1 MPRPIIRKG
10 AKFDPVEVKSITK
23 VGKFERSIVIMN
35 DKQKVAFIKR
45 LETIVRTSM
54 EYKDY
59 IKYLREFI
67 NMEECS
73 FYKNVTNKY
82 SKKISIEIHHEPFTL
97 FDICDVILSK
107 WLKKDWNLDP
117 YLMAEEVMKLHYM
130 NLVGLVPLSITV
142 HQLVH
147 DGKLFVPLQNVKGD
161 FNDFI
166 RLYEEFMSPELKSKI
181 KAKKILSEEVVD
193 TSVLDKK
200 FIYLKVEGW
209 ELPSIVSEDLEESD
223 E

>member
-1 MPRPIIRKG
+1 
-10 AKFDPVEVKSITK
+10 
-23 VGKFERSIVIMN
+23 
-35 DKQKVAFIKR
+35 
-45 LETIVRTSM
+45 M

-166 RLYEEFMSPELKSKI
+166 RLYEGFMSPELKSKI